1 MQRPHKSVAGLVRAV
16 AALRDAMRRLGGDLV
31 LRRGPLAPTLLQLVE
46 ETGAARV
53 VTEEEVE
60 YR

>member
-1 MQRPHKSVAGLVRAV
+1 V